1 MSLYIGVANNMVNKL
16 KVFIIKNK
24 SFKDNNIEPGCDTC
38 YYELF
43 DENAYPCSMCIRGYE
58 RIDKFQPKQRNV

>member
-1 MSLYIGVANNMVNKL
+1 MSLYIGVTNNMVNKL

-58 RIDKFQPKQRNV
+58 RTDKFQPKQRNV

>member
-43 DENAYPCSMCIRGYE
+43 DENAYPCNMCIRGYE
-58 RIDKFQPKQRNV
+58 RTDKFQPKQR